1 MQNKNCGQ
9 RFGGK
14 GRSNT
19 TQVENWSSIFID
31 NVDGLEQLNPSR
43 TPTTPMSRMPPT
55 GQVQTPTNQVL
66 VLGWKEL

>member
-55 GQVQTPTNQVL
+55 GQVQTPT
-66 VLGWKEL
+66 KY